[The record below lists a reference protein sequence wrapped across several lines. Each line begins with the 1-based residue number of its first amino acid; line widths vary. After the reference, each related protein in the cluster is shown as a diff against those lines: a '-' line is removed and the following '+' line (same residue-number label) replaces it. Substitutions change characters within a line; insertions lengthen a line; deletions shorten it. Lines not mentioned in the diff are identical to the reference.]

1 VKYVDLRL
9 RLPDELLHPM
19 AAFVRHEDVVA
30 YEELLTWQ
38 VRPDDGIEY
47 ELFYVE
53 ADPERYRAAVAEVDS
68 IREFRVAP
76 VDDASL
82 HCWVCEETLPA
93 VRAWRDA
100 FLDRQLVIVPPI
112 RFDADAV
119 MGMTIVGDGS
129 DVGAVV
135 DSMPAAVDVTVA
147 EIGTYGR
154 RGGTPVAALSD
165 RQREALET
173 ALSLGYYDVPR
184 NGTLGEVADALE
196 VAESSAS
203 EVLRR
208 AERAI
213 VTRVLDRH
221 GGTALDGPRPV
232 GQGR

>member
-9 RLPDELLHPM
+9 RLPDDLLHPM

-47 ELFYVE
+47 ELFYAE
-53 ADPERYRAAVAEVDS
+53 ADPERYRAAVAEVES

-76 VDDASL
+76 VDESSL

-100 FLDRQLVIVPPI
+100 FLDRQLVVVPPI

-147 EIGTYGR
+147 EIGTYR
-154 RGGTPVAALSD
+154 HRGGTPVAALSD

-173 ALSLGYYDVPR
+173 ALSIGYYDVPR
-184 NGTLGEVADALE
+184 NGTLAEVADALE

-213 VTRVLDRH
+213 VTRVLERH

-232 GQGR
+232 GAAR